1 VALSL
6 IASFV
11 RAYLAGEA
19 EPWASQIK
27 LRACLE
33 QFRSYR
39 SIVRRVIQL
48 VVPLF
53 LLLTPL
59 ALQAASGRV
68 VKVLPHFL
76 DLEGRHSVSPSLYDR
91 DAYQAELRAHPEK
104 RSGIRFDILWRGR
117 GEPKQKAKLRI
128 ELRGSA
134 KGNLPSEKTIDTE
147 VTLTGIS
154 KWAAVKLEGEDYKKF
169 GEVTAWRV
177 TLWDGDQLLGE
188 QKSFLW

>member
-1 VALSL
+1 VAPALK
-6 IASFV
+6 F
-11 RAYLAGEA
+11 G
-19 EPWASQIK
+19 
-27 LRACLE
+27 
-33 QFRSYR
+33 
-39 SIVRRVIQL
+39 VRRVFPWIVL
-48 VVPLF
+48 LF
-53 LLLTPL
+53 LLLTTVASP
-59 ALQAASGRV
+59 AASGRV

-104 RSGIRFDILWRGR
+104 RSGIRFDILWRAR
-117 GEPKQKAKLRI
+117 GEAKQKAKLRV

-134 KGNLPSEKTIDTE
+134 KGNLPSEKTIETE
-147 VTLTGIS
+147 VTMS
-154 KWAAVKLEGEDYKKF
+154 SVSHWAAVKLEGEDYKKF